1 MFRPPERRCRTT
13 PLHAIEYQ
21 CVAMRIFTLKIC
33 PKITV
38 FRSFLILRAR
48 HKIAIP
54 HLPKPQNADETKRT
68 NRLVKQKQI
77 KPLEDD
83 GVLVAL
89 DAMSTKFPEEHPST
103 PLRNQVLR

>member
-1 MFRPPERRCRTT
+1 
-13 PLHAIEYQ
+13 
-21 CVAMRIFTLKIC
+21 MRIFTLKNYQ
-33 PKITV
+33 KIMV

-54 HLPKPQNADETKRT
+54 HLPKPQNTDVTKRT

-83 GVLVAL
+83 GVLVAP
-89 DAMSTKFPEEHPST
+89 DAMSTKFPGE
-103 PLRNQVLR
+103 QVHR